1 MRVQISPAAPIVEKN
16 RIIGYHRNM
25 DPQTKNTHSVLNIF
39 HRIITIG
46 LFSTAVLVST
56 IIVTST
62 INSTQTIEKKAAQ
75 NCPFISTAK
84 VLRADGKPLDG
95 TEKVG
100 SIDLGIINDKNSK
113 ARKADQVL
121 NFNGTL
127 TFKTQSFTFSPYKRG
142 DNAYIYLTN
151 LNTDRWQVTRVFC
164 NQLGG
169 SQVGCDRSPSLVP
182 PEPLVDAHSITDSYS
197 WTDPQIGPIHLECGV
212 NIEYGWIIEPLT
224 SEPPQAP
231 QEESKSSIPYLF
243 ILNDL
248 AGYASI
254 DGSTTGGFAPNT
266 SIRVV
271 TNFADKGPN
280 SLRELVT
287 GNEPKIIIFEK
298 DADIKL
304 KSQVFIGAN
313 TSILALDKKVQIRGR
328 GIRIVDSSNVII
340 SGLKFVEGLQDA
352 LEIRNSHHVWIDRI
366 HAQKFSD
373 GLIDIVGGTKTRKD
387 GTKIKGTSH
396 HITVSR
402 SRLNSHEKVM
412 LIGNDEIDTQVDK
425 ITLWGNHFANFG
437 HRSPR
442 VRYSTVDMY
451 NNVIENWSN
460 SGIRS
465 TLGATINAE
474 NNIFIFG
481 GPDKLLKRFAENF
494 LNKPG
499 QEPGNIILKG
509 NFSTNDKLQRI
520 INTSQ
525 LTNPKASFTR
535 PYPAYPKTMQK
546 PSTLPYPA
554 NRAMYDGITTVAG
567 VNQ

>member
-1 MRVQISPAAPIVEKN
+1 ML
-16 RIIGYHRNM
+16 HR
-25 DPQTKNTHSVLNIF
+25 F
-39 HRIITIG
+39 ITIG
-46 LFSTAVLVST
+46 LFSTAVLVMT
-56 IIVTST
+56 IIVASK
-62 INSTQTIEKKAAQ
+62 IGSTQTIVKKAAQ
-75 NCPFISTAK
+75 SCSYSATVK
-84 VLRADGKPLDG
+84 VKRADGKRLDG
-95 TEKVG
+95 SEKFG
-100 SIDLGIINDKNSK
+100 SFNLGIINDKQIK
-113 ARKADQVL
+113 ARKADQEL
-121 NFNGTL
+121 SSSGKL
-127 TFKTQSFTFSPYKRG
+127 TYKTQSYSFSPYKRG
-142 DNAYIYLTN
+142 DNSYIYLTN
-151 LNTDRWQVTRVFC
+151 LNTDNWQVTGVFC

-169 SQVGCDRSPSLVP
+169 STLGCDRNPSLIP
-182 PEPLVDAHSITDSYS
+182 PEPQVGANSVTDTYS

-231 QEESKSSIPYLF
+231 SEETKSNIPHSF
-243 ILNDL
+243 ILSDL

-254 DGSTTGGFAPNT
+254 DGSTTGGFTPNT
-266 SIRVV
+266 SVRVV

-280 SLRELVT
+280 TLRELVT

-313 TSILALDKKVQIRGR
+313 TSLLALDKKVQIRGR
-328 GIRIVDSSNVII
+328 GVRIIDSSNVII

-352 LEIRNSHHVWIDRI
+352 IEIRNSHHVWIDRV
-366 HAQKFSD
+366 HAQKYSD

-387 GTKIKGTSH
+387 GTKITGTSH
-396 HITVSR
+396 HITISR

-451 NNVIENWSN
+451 NNVIEDWTN

-465 TLGATINAE
+465 TLGATIYAE
-474 NNIFIFG
+474 NNVFIFG

-494 LNKPG
+494 LNEPG

-525 LTNPKASFTR
+525 LSNPKAAFTR
-535 PYPAYPKTMQK
+535 PYPAYPKTMKK

-554 NRAMYDGITTVAG
+554 NKAMHDGITTVAG